1 MINYID
7 MQNNKK
13 TGVPYMKSAEKNL
26 KHESLTTLLRQEIQ
40 EKSFTDN
47 RFYTVKYIMNHYN
60 VSQATSTR
68 ALQPLFNEGLL
79 YSVPGKGTFIRE
91 KSSFTNEYKLK
102 MVFCV
107 VSDRAVFNREY
118 NPRTWFA
125 MQEIFAGVSAA
136 MEKHGSNIN
145 LITIPVDGPEF
156 RHLAKMPNSAFI
168 FLEYDRFESQIE
180 YCIKN
185 SIPYAIY
192 AKHHKLNRKIKQVW
206 LDVEQAQ
213 YDAVSHLIARG
224 HRNIAFVGDKKN
236 SGRYKGYCN
245 AIHDAGLSCR
255 QDYIVFNESGDE
267 NISYEQAMILL
278 KEYPEVTAFA
288 CSNDIRAVG
297 VLKALQDSGKRTP
310 NIAVSG
316 IDDIG
321 LIYHNVPE
329 TLTTVHLPF
338 REIGEALV
346 NMAYSNEKELCIR
359 MSSSLVIRQTT

>member
-1 MINYID
+1 MLF
-7 MQNNKK
+7 
-13 TGVPYMKSAEKNL
+13 MKQSEKNH
-26 KHESLTTLLRQEIQ
+26 KHESLTTQLRQVVTD
-40 EKSFTDN
+40 KSFPDN
-47 RFYTVKYIMNHYN
+47 RFYTVKYIMDNYN
-60 VSQATSTR
+60 VSQATATR
-68 ALQPLFNEGLL
+68 ALQPLFYEGLL

-91 KSSFTNEYKLK
+91 KTFSSNESKLK

-136 MEKHGSNIN
+136 MEKHGSSIN
-145 LITIPVDGPEF
+145 LTTIPVDGPEF

-192 AKHHKLNRKIKQVW
+192 AKHHKLKRKIKQVW

-213 YDAVSHLIARG
+213 YDAVSHLLSRG
-224 HRNIAFVGDKKN
+224 HLNIAFIGDKKN
-236 SGRYKGYCN
+236 SSRHKGYCN
-245 AIHDAGLSCR
+245 AIHDAGLCCR
-255 QDYIVFNESGDE
+255 QDYIMFNEIGDE
-267 NISYEQAMILL
+267 SVSYAQAMELL
-278 KEYPEVTAFA
+278 RDRPEITAFA
-288 CSNDIRAVG
+288 CSNDIRAAG
-297 VLKALQDSGKRTP
+297 VLKALQDSGKSTP
-310 NIAVSG
+310 EIAVSG

-321 LIYHNVPE
+321 CTYYDIPKI
-329 TLTTVHLPF
+329 LTTVRLPF

-346 NMAYSNEKELCIR
+346 NMAYNSEKEMCIR
-359 MSSSLVIRQTT
+359 MFPSLIIRQTT

>member
-1 MINYID
+1 M
-7 MQNNKK
+7 
-13 TGVPYMKSAEKNL
+13 TSAEKNR
-26 KHESLTTLLRQEIQ
+26 KHESLTTLLRQEIMD
-40 EKSFTDN
+40 KSFTGN
-47 RFYTVKYIMNHYN
+47 RFYTVKYIMDNYN

-68 ALQPLFNEGLL
+68 ALQPLFDEGLI
-79 YSVPGKGTFIRE
+79 YSVPGKGTFIR
-91 KSSFTNEYKLK
+91 KKTSLSNEYKLK

-125 MQEIFAGVSAA
+125 MQEIFAGISSA
-136 MEKHGSNIN
+136 MEKHGSSIN

-180 YCIKN
+180 YCRKN

-192 AKHHKLNRKIKQVW
+192 AKHHKLNRRIKQVW

-224 HRNIAFVGDKKN
+224 HRNIAFIGDKKN

-245 AIHDAGLSCR
+245 AIHEAGLKCC
-255 QDYIVFNESGDE
+255 QNYMAFNESGDE
-267 NISYEQAMILL
+267 NISYEQTMEFIR
-278 KEYPEVTAFA
+278 KYPEITAFA

-310 NIAVSG
+310 EIAVSG

-321 LIYHNVPE
+321 FMYYDVPE

-346 NMAYSNEKELCIR
+346 NMAYSSEKEICIR
-359 MSSSLVIRQTT
+359 MAPSLMIRQTT